1 MESFLQL
8 WLYLLPTAF
17 AIGLLLEVRVP
28 GRVPVG
34 LLVAGVVLFV
44 MGAGSYDD
52 DADPGWFLYVGVFGG
67 LGVLI
72 LAALC
77 GGLAISSAWRRRRS
91 REG

>member
-17 AIGLLLEVRVP
+17 AIGLLLDVRVP
-28 GRVPVG
+28 GQVAVG
-34 LLVAGVVLFV
+34 VLVAGVVLF
-44 MGAGSYDD
+44 
-52 DADPGWFLYVGVFGG
+52 LIVGIVAG